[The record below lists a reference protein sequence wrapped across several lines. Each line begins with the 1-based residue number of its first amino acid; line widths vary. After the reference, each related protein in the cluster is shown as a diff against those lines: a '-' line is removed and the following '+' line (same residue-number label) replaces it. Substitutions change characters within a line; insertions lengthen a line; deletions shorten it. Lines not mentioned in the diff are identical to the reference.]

1 MPLILNVIPPQGFEI
16 TRDRIG
22 EILAD
27 EISSQVAKSYN
38 TDIDA
43 AVYVERSNQIDKT
56 ELPLIN
62 ISLSTGS
69 YDNKNQGHVNGTY
82 TFDIDAYTHAKST
95 EDESGDVLAAMKLQ
109 RILGVCRAILENPIY
124 KTLGY
129 EAGFILRTGFSDI
142 NIAIP
147 GAGKLD
153 TLNTLMGRLSFTV
166 VLVESTELIV
176 PQLIAGYD
184 TSLKLE
190 LTDNGYK
197 YVGNAA

>member
-1 MPLILNVIPPQGFEI
+1 MPLIVNVIPPQGFEI
-16 TRDRIG
+16 VRDRIG
-22 EILAD
+22 EILFD

-43 AVYVERSNQIDKT
+43 QVYVERSNQIDKT

-69 YDNKNQGHVNGTY
+69 YDNKNQGNVNGTY
-82 TFDIDAYTHAKST
+82 TFDIDAYTHAKTT
-95 EDESGDVLAAMKLQ
+95 EDESGDVLAAFKLQ
-109 RILGVCRAILENPIY
+109 KILGVCRAILENPVY

-129 EAGFILRTGFSDI
+129 TPGFIIRTGCSDI

-166 VLVESTELIV
+166 VLIESTELIV
-176 PQLIAGYD
+176 PALITGYD
-184 TSLKLE
+184 TSIKMV
-190 LTDNGYK
+190 LTNQGYK
-197 YVGNAA
+197 YVGNSE

>member
-16 TRDRIG
+16 VRDRIG

-27 EISSQVAKSYN
+27 EILSQVTKSYN
-38 TDIDA
+38 EDIDA
-43 AVYVERSNQIDKT
+43 DVYVERSNQNDKT

-82 TFDIDAYTHAKST
+82 IYDIDIYTNAKST
-95 EDESGDVLAAMKLQ
+95 DELGGDVLAAMKLQ
-109 RILGVCRAILENPIY
+109 RIMGVCRAILENPIY

-129 EAGFILRTGFSDI
+129 EPGFILRTGCSDL
-142 NIAIP
+142 NIAVP

-153 TLNTLMGRLSFTV
+153 TLNTLMGRLSFSV
-166 VLVESTELIV
+166 VIIESTTLIV
-176 PQLIAGYD
+176 PVLAAGYD
-184 TSLKLE
+184 TTIKME
-190 LTDNGYK
+190 LTEDGYK
-197 YVGNAA
+197 YVGNVV

>member
-1 MPLILNVIPPQGFEI
+1 MPLIVDVIPPQGFEI
-16 TRDRIG
+16 VRDRIG
-22 EILAD
+22 EILFD
-27 EISSQVAKSYN
+27 EISSQVAQSYN

-43 AVYVERSNQIDKT
+43 QVYVERSNQIDKT

-69 YDNKNQGHVNGTY
+69 YDNKNQGNLNGTY
-82 TFDIDAYTHAKST
+82 IFDIDAYTHSKST
-95 EDESGDVLAAMKLQ
+95 EDESGDVLAALKLQ
-109 RILGVCRAILENPIY
+109 RILGVCRAILENPVY

-129 EAGFILRTGFSDI
+129 MPGFIIRTGCSDI

-166 VLVESTELIV
+166 VLIENTELIV
-176 PQLIAGYD
+176 PVLIAGYD
-184 TSLKLE
+184 TSIKMV
-190 LTDNGYK
+190 LTNTGYK
-197 YVGNAA
+197 YVGNTE